1 MARIIVV
8 ALCVFVSLG
17 ALIFGM
23 DGGYLSGVLA
33 MPNFIEDF
41 GRYDAVH
48 NKHYISASQQSFIT
62 SFPYVGQFGA
72 AMVGGYIGDHFG
84 RRWGLFVM
92 CVVSIVGVVMQI
104 VAKNEALFVAGRF
117 FNYISIGFATI
128 FVPVYQAECSP
139 RKIRGTMIT
148 LYQLNIVLGSF
159 VISIVNNFTQH
170 IKSDASYRIPIGLLL
185 ILPILIIPGLP
196 FLPESPRWLMKKG
209 REEDARK
216 SLTLLHKDD
225 VDFSVESEI
234 AFLKATITEQEEL
247 NKSSTWADCFRGT
260 NLRRTLLAILIQVMQ
275 QFTGVSFIFNYG
287 TVFFSQVG
295 VGGPFIIMIMT
306 NLVNLI
312 GTVVSFFLV
321 DRLGRRPLLLAGSVI
336 MFIGQLSVGVSGLKA
351 EEGDMKAKKA
361 IVAFVL
367 IYVFG
372 FAASWGPLAWVITS
386 EVSTNTIREKTQA
399 LGSASNILAS
409 WVVTFTLPYL
419 TNADQA
425 GLGPKVGFIFACF
438 VAIGGVYTYIFVPE
452 TSGRALEELDELFQ
466 KGVPSR
472 KFKGYQITGAAA
484 LVDQSLE
491 SKSFDNEKPSEL
503 SKTEV

>member
-1 MARIIVV
+1 MARIIVI

-41 GRYDAVH
+41 GRYDSVN

-185 ILPILIIPGLP
+185 ILPVLIIPGLP

-209 REEDARK
+209 REEEARK
-216 SLTLLHKDD
+216 SLNLLHKDD

-321 DRLGRRPLLLAGSVI
+321 DRLGRRPLLLA
-336 MFIGQLSVGVSGLKA
+336 
-351 EEGDMKAKKA
+351 KKA

-419 TNADQA
+419 TNEDQA

-438 VAIGGVYTYIFVPE
+438 VAAGGVYTYIFVPE

-484 LVDQSLE
+484 LVDQSLQA
-491 SKSFDNEKPSEL
+491 KSFDNEKSSEL